1 MQSDRKA
8 RNGPMGTALHRA
20 ILSALP
26 GLVLL
31 GTSGCWTAPAANV
44 QPRAE
49 PGLIQSGIRV
59 ESVKEPW
66 IVESV
71 DASAGLI
78 AFRAPGEAAPRK
90 YRVAASV
97 PNADSIRP
105 GDKVQPTI
113 AEDLTV
119 YVFRDGVD
127 ESVGSA
133 SHAKVLSVD
142 ASYRLLTVQHPNGKQ
157 ETFKFAHHVKL
168 REMEAG
174 DDVAIQPR
182 EVVALRLRKR

>member
-1 MQSDRKA
+1 MM
-8 RNGPMGTALHRA
+8 PWPRA

-26 GLVLL
+26 GLAVLAI
-31 GTSGCWTAPAANV
+31 SGCWTAPVANV
-44 QPRAE
+44 PPRGE

-71 DASAGLI
+71 DAGAHLI
-78 AFRAPGEAAPRK
+78 TFRAPGEATLRK
-90 YRVAASV
+90 YPIAPTV

-119 YVFRDGVD
+119 YVSRDG
-127 ESVGSA
+127 ESEGEGA
-133 SHAKVLSVD
+133 PGAARAKVLSVD
-142 ASYRLLTVQHPNGKQ
+142 ASFRLLTVEHPDGKQ
-157 ETFKFAHHVKL
+157 ETFKVAREVKL
-168 REMEAG
+168 RQMEAG
-174 DDVAIQPR
+174 DDVAIEPR
-182 EVVALRLRKR
+182 EVVALKKRKR